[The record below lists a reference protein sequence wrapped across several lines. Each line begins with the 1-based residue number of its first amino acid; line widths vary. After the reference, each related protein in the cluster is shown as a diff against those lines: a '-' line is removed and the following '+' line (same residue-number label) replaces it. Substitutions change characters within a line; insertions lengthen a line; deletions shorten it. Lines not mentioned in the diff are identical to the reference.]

1 MTLLRTPLVIA
12 APEAE
17 ETKSTVKEE
26 GARADW
32 KYWIAGVAIL
42 AVAYVLLQNGKWVS
56 GPDTAF
62 YISVA
67 RNVALGRGF
76 IFNGAVVGR
85 IPPLWPS
92 VLAAG
97 MRISTSFA
105 FLNLLPMVC
114 LLGGMSVWFWVL
126 RRLTS
131 ARGALMGTVLS
142 GILFFTYTSS
152 IQLRTEGLF
161 CLVFAPAVLVGM
173 QIGEGKSLGWRLP
186 ALLVLCIMMVM
197 VRWAGLAAWVV
208 VAAAIV
214 SGKRPVSVAE
224 WAA

>member
-1 MTLLRTPLVIA
+1 SP
-12 APEAE
+12 APEAVSIGE
-17 ETKSTVKEE
+17 QKVGRE
-26 GARADW
+26 W
-32 KYWIAGVAIL
+32 KYCLGAVGIL
-42 AVAYVLLQNGKWVS
+42 AVVYLLLQNGRWVS

-67 RNVALGRGF
+67 RNLALGRGF

-85 IPPLWPS
+85 IPPVWPS
-92 VLAAG
+92 VLALG

-161 CLVFAPAVLVGM
+161 CLVFGPAVLLGM
-173 QIGEGKSLGWRLP
+173 QIGEGKSLAWR
-186 ALLVLCIMMVM
+186 
-197 VRWAGLAAWVV
+197 
-208 VAAAIV
+208 
-214 SGKRPVSVAE
+214 
-224 WAA
+224 

>member
-17 ETKSTVKEE
+17 ETKSMVQEE

-67 RNVALGRGF
+67 RNLALGRGF
-76 IFNGAVVGR
+76 VFNGAVVGR
-85 IPPLWPS
+85 IPPLWPA

-97 MRISTSFA
+97 LKGSTSFA
-105 FLNLLPMVC
+105 LSNLLPMVC
-114 LLGGMSVWFWVL
+114 LLGGM
-126 RRLTS
+126 
-131 ARGALMGTVLS
+131 A
-142 GILFFTYTSS
+142 
-152 IQLRTEGLF
+152 
-161 CLVFAPAVLVGM
+161 
-173 QIGEGKSLGWRLP
+173 GW
-186 ALLVLCIMMVM
+186 
-197 VRWAGLAAWVV
+197 
-208 VAAAIV
+208 
-214 SGKRPVSVAE
+214 
-224 WAA
+224 